1 MIKVEVKKIWWNH
14 KVEKPVVSVRNYDY
28 KKALRKKD
36 SLGITFEKKFMIIP
50 AKELVNRRILSTEC
64 VSMFDGKKYRLID
77 FVWNPHK
84 PEDNRQGQLFN
95 READNG

>member
-77 FVWNPHK
+77 FIWKPYKEPNPNQ
-84 PEDNRQGQLFN
+84 ERLL
-95 READNG
+95 